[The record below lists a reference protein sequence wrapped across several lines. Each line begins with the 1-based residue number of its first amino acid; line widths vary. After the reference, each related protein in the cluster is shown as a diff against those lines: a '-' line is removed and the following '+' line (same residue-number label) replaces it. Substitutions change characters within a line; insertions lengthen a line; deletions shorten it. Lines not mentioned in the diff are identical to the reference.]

1 MESKLFGRWTVI
13 NGAIRWLFY
22 TKLSTRKKKI
32 IYLSYITC
40 VKTHVCP
47 CVEVE
52 HYSHDPLRITSNLFP
67 CLFSKFC
74 WYLILGALFQ
84 FVFGFDQPKFING
97 PSNFIRFRSSFVC
110 WIVCPV
116 LSVVMYCRYL
126 RKAET
131 GDISSALAWFLV
143 SPHASSVPS
152 SELYLLYAH
161 SCMCSVL

>member
-1 MESKLFGRWTVI
+1 MCQNPR
-13 NGAIRWLFY
+13 
-22 TKLSTRKKKI
+22 
-32 IYLSYITC
+32 
-40 VKTHVCP
+40 VCP

-52 HYSHDPLRITSNLFP
+52 HYSYDPLRITSNLFP

-74 WYLILGALFQ
+74 WYLILRALFQ

-116 LSVVMYCRYL
+116 LSVLMYCRYL

-131 GDISSALAWFLV
+131 GDISSALAWFSV
-143 SPHASSVPS
+143 S
-152 SELYLLYAH
+152 LLMPLQCLPQSCT
-161 SCMCSVL
+161 SCMHICACALYFKIFCCLFGFTDISGGVYIFLS